1 MKRIALVL
9 SALCL
14 SVTTAQAFELVSQD
28 EAQASRDAPPTFAA
42 RAVPVPDAPRINLL
56 APRLDAPVG
65 SPTAIRLKFEAA
77 DKASIR
83 PETFKAYYGA
93 FKLDITGRIAS
104 AAKITAEGIDVSEAR
119 LPKGFHRLTVAVED
133 SQGRV
138 GERSVSFTV
147 E

>member
-1 MKRIALVL
+1 MKRFALVM

-14 SVTTAQAFELVSQD
+14 SVPAAQAIELVSES
-28 EAQASRDAPPTFAA
+28 EAQASRAAPVAFAA

-65 SPTAIRLKFEAA
+65 SPTAIHLKFEAA

-83 PETFKAYYGA
+83 PETFKVYYGA
-93 FKLDITGRIAS
+93 FKLDITGRITA
-104 AAKITAEGIDVSEAR
+104 AAKVTADGIEVGEAR
-119 LPKGFHRLTVAVED
+119 LPKGSHRLTVAVED

-138 GERSVSFTV
+138 GERNVSFVV